1 LRSRETGVEL
11 QRALEVFGSLSNV
24 VDRESLL
31 TPSLP
36 IFRASVDRRIFAGR
50 FTEPCCATVF

>member
-11 QRALEVFGSLSNV
+11 QCALEVFGGFSNV

-31 TPSLP
+31 IPRLP
-36 IFRASVDRRIFAGR
+36 IFRASFDRRILTGR
-50 FTEPCCATVF
+50 FTEPFCATVF